1 MSSITER
8 RVRRTR
14 PWWIGALGW
23 LGAVAWAVFLYLQSA
38 SPTAGSF
45 LAFFPPGA
53 DKVAHAGAYGVLGA
67 LLTVATGRPW
77 LAVLIAAAFG
87 VSDEFHQSFVPQ
99 RAADVYDV
107 VADTV
112 GATIGA
118 AFVAFLSRRRCGR
131 PIQ

>member
-1 MSSITER
+1 M
-8 RVRRTR
+8 
-14 PWWIGALGW
+14 
-23 LGAVAWAVFLYLQSA
+23 
-38 SPTAGSF
+38 
-45 LAFFPPGA
+45 AFFPPGA

>member
-1 MSSITER
+1 M
-8 RVRRTR
+8 
-14 PWWIGALGW
+14 
-23 LGAVAWAVFLYLQSA
+23 AWAVFLYLQSA
-38 SPTAGSF
+38 SPDAGSF
-45 LAFFPPGA
+45 LRFFPAGA

-77 LAVLIAAAFG
+77 LAVLISALFG

-107 VADTV
+107 LADTI

-118 AFVAFLSRRRCGR
+118 TFVALLSRRRR
-131 PIQ
+131 T